1 MTKLIDLP
9 DDKKKEKLF
18 NYLDNQFIHLV
29 HTNTF
34 TKPNIARIVNDLFSN
49 EVVTMEEFQEYSESR
64 SKHTN
69 NINHNLVRS

>member
-9 DDKKKEKLF
+9 DDKKKERLF

-49 EVVTMEEFQEYSESR
+49 EVVTMEEFQEYSESIL
-64 SKHTN
+64 T
-69 NINHNLVRS
+69 I

>member
-29 HTNTF
+29 YTNTF

-49 EVVTMEEFQEYSESR
+49 EVVTMEEFQEYSESIL
-64 SKHTN
+64 T
-69 NINHNLVRS
+69 I